1 MRSRGR
7 SNHGAAANRRHA
19 GQSDGSDNLSA
30 TVAAD
35 RAFPATVAELGS
47 LGPMLHRPTT
57 RVLFLLFCSVAFC
70 WLDYLIQT
78 RLPHAGPYSAFEDS
92 WWYRALNWTV
102 PPEGERGL
110 RFALYTAASIAGAT
124 IILYIVFT
132 LRERRL
138 SSKRRV

>member
-57 RVLFLLFCSVAFC
+57 RVLVSLFRSVAFC

-92 WWYRALNWTV
+92 WWYRALTGSFHQKV
-102 PPEGERGL
+102 SVV
-110 RFALYTAASIAGAT
+110 FALHFMLPPRS
-124 IILYIVFT
+124 L
-132 LRERRL
+132 ERQ
-138 SSKRRV
+138 SFCT